1 LNQPIK
7 SLQKLVGVTIDT
19 TFTKWGNWEENLLNG
34 VISVKIVKLEGKK
47 WNLLLFYSLAQS
59 TFKQYA
65 HKT

>member
-47 WNLLLFYSLAQS
+47 WNLLLFL
-59 TFKQYA
+59 
-65 HKT
+65 